1 MRCPPDGDKELV
13 EAHGGVNG
21 DLAAKVVL
29 DLVLFDRVGRH
40 VGHQLGQERA
50 GPEQGLVWV
59 LLGPALDDE
68 MGRVESDIIS
78 EFWK

>member
-1 MRCPPDGDKELV
+1 MASQSDSLNGPWVDLSSSLILV
-13 EAHGGVNG
+13 EA
-21 DLAAKVVL
+21 LASLSAVL
-29 DLVLFDRVGRH
+29 AF
-40 VGHQLGQERA
+40 GHQLGQERA
-50 GPEQGLVWV
+50 GPEQGLVRV